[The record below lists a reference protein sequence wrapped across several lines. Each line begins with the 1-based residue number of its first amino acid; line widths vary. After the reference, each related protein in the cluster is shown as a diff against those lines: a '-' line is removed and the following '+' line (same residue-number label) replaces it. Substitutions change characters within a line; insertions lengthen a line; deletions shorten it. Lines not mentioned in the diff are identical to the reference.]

1 MAMNTS
7 GKNQYENEIMSYTL
21 PDSSAYQYKVGRY
34 QTQWNKGKSQKMTY
48 IDKIFYDSKKPERAV
63 PGPNKYSPDK
73 IHFDMPKE
81 VSQKIGRD
89 KRVSDIDRIF
99 RDEKKRVAPNHYKD
113 IDDAYK

>member
-1 MAMNTS
+1 
-7 GKNQYENEIMSYTL
+7 
-21 PDSSAYQYKVGRY
+21 
-34 QTQWNKGKSQKMTY
+34 MTY

-89 KRVSDIDRIF
+89 KRVSEIDRIF
-99 RDEKKRVAPNHYKD
+99 RDEKKKVAPNHYKN
-113 IDDAYK
+113 IDDAYKQKVYGTTLGQIKATKHGLTGEIEYLS